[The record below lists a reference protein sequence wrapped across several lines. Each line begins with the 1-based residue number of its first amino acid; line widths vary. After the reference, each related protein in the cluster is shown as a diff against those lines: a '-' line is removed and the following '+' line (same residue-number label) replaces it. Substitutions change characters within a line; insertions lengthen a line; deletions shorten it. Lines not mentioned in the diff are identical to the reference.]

1 MKYSELKLKRMN
13 KAVMNSTED
22 KIKYNILNF
31 IHTIHLNELNFIQ
44 ESFDTEFFGE
54 LVMTF

>member
-13 KAVMNSTED
+13 NAGMNSTED

-31 IHTIHLNELNFIQ
+31 IRTIHLNELNFI
-44 ESFDTEFFGE
+44 EEFFDTEF
-54 LVMTF
+54 LVN